1 MTAWALIVAFLG
13 WVSFKSFF
21 CLSLSLSLEA
31 ALDVG
36 KCWERGVVP
45 LIMIPINQP
54 LIKWTT
60 GALAGF
66 L

>member
-21 CLSLSLSLEA
+21 CLSLSLEA